1 MRHSH
6 HWDSVLQPDGPV
18 TCSLTVG
25 SGGRRSDEHMSC
37 GKGPGLEDGGCPR
50 VCMGECV
57 LTQVPFLL
65 GEGLEVNNLVPPHP
79 PWDCKQAAKH
89 L

>member
-1 MRHSH
+1 M
-6 HWDSVLQPDGPV
+6 
-18 TCSLTVG
+18 
-25 SGGRRSDEHMSC
+25 
-37 GKGPGLEDGGCPR
+37 
-50 VCMGECV
+50 CMGECV